1 MAASA
6 VLFIKNLERGR
17 WLLEMLGELKVQQVG
32 ENRAGR
38 KKQKIKTAGN
48 FQLAEQVSHLQQKNS
63 Q

>member
-32 ENRAGR
+32 ENRAGG
-38 KKQKIKTAGN
+38 KTKKTAGN
-48 FQLAEQVSHLQQKNS
+48 FQLAEQVSHLQPKNS